1 MTGPASLK
9 YTCSKCG
16 ASDSVALDSTWKTVS
31 VETVTKKKLFGAS
44 RVSEIVWEKE
54 IECPNC
60 HALSTCHLN
69 THMPLG

>member
-9 YTCSKCG
+9 YTCPKCG
-16 ASDSVALDSTWKTVS
+16 ASDSVALDTTWKAVS
-31 VETVTKKKLFGAS
+31 TETVTKKKLFGTS
-44 RVSEIVWEKE
+44 RSSEIVWEKE

-60 HALSTCHLN
+60 HASSTGHLT